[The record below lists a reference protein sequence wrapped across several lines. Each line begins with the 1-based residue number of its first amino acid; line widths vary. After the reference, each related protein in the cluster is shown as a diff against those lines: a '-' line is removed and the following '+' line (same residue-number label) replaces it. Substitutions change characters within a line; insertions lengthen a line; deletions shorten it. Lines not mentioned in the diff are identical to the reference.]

1 MLIIYV
7 SASCE
12 LTAHSSYVDM
22 SYHDIMLSTNKHAHQ
37 TPRATSRNPGGT
49 FGCAMSDGNYT
60 NHVTS

>member
-12 LTAHSSYVDM
+12 LTACPNYVYI
-22 SYHDIMLSTNKHAHQ
+22 SNNDIMLSTNKHTHQ